1 MMALIKTWFE
11 DFFNIQRGDP
21 LDLQKRFLQCGVRGG
36 NFARKKIQQNQ
47 KFLKYVQGCPVK
59 CLWLKFKISQLS
71 PTPNNRSKWKQHHAI
86 RLVFYKVFYVYD
98 FWEYL
103 PSLQLCY
110 MAAQGPTR
118 SQWKHIINI
127 LDNTSY
133 ILYHKQLDLKT
144 YRRGRVGSGGS
155 VCPAV
160 TVSGIKAEARVLSF
174 PSGLVSWKIVENW
187 GMLGIITDSAV
198 KRSIGSTTG
207 CTITEKAPTM
217 TFVSRTQFHIER
229 PWGQCP
235 FSIVS

>member
-1 MMALIKTWFE
+1 MCG
-11 DFFNIQRGDP
+11 RGVI
-21 LDLQKRFLQCGVRGG
+21 LHE
-36 NFARKKIQQNQ
+36 KKIQQNQ

-59 CLWLKFKISQLS
+59 CLWLKFKIAQLS

>member
-1 MMALIKTWFE
+1 M
-11 DFFNIQRGDP
+11 
-21 LDLQKRFLQCGVRGG
+21 
-36 NFARKKIQQNQ
+36 
-47 KFLKYVQGCPVK
+47 
-59 CLWLKFKISQLS
+59 
-71 PTPNNRSKWKQHHAI
+71 
-86 RLVFYKVFYVYD
+86 YD

-187 GMLGIITDSAV
+187 GMLGIITDHWALSHLPVCRSTGSRSRCPPSACRCAACTAGND
-198 KRSIGSTTG
+198 RSHRAHKPCVCILE
-207 CTITEKAPTM
+207 TEEMKMEQNKTYLTLYSENNLLSLLM
-217 TFVSRTQFHIER
+217 M
-229 PWGQCP
+229 
-235 FSIVS
+235 